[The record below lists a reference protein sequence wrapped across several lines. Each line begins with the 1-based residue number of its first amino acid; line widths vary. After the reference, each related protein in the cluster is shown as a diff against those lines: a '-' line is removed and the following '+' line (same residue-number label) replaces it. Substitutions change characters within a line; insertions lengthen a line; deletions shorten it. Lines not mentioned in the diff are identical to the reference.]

1 MIDKIDKIEKKDKSF
16 QHDELLYHYTDFVSL
31 NGILKERELRVNNV
45 LNMNDSTEM
54 ALFVTGIFQAVEKRF
69 ADDKNE
75 KMVANLNSTMDTIFS
90 HFYDY
95 SMYAACFS
103 EYRDDAA
110 QWERYAN
117 RGKGV
122 CLCFRRSALEKMA
135 GGVIRV
141 NKVSYQDN
149 MESHPLVEKIYQYL
163 VKHERPE
170 YTPTLMEAI
179 KEAWWSTASFKHPS
193 FSSEHEVRLVLMP
206 FADENFDVKPGY
218 HVAGERIKKYYPL
231 NLDQMCQKAGITL
244 EDLIVELIVGPE
256 STQSEPIL
264 RDYLCDIGLIRLSEH
279 ICRSD
284 CPLRSK
290 L

>member
-1 MIDKIDKIEKKDKSF
+1 MDRMNDINDKDDQI
-16 QHDELLYHYTDFVSL
+16 LYHYTDFIAL
-31 NGILKERELRVNNV
+31 NGILQERELRVNNV

-54 ALFVTGIFQAVEKRF
+54 ELFVTGVFKAVEKRF
-69 ADDKNE
+69 ADDHNE
-75 KMVANLNSTMDTIFS
+75 QMVANLQLTLDRILH

-122 CLCFRRSALEKMA
+122 CLCFQKSQLERMS
-135 GGVIRV
+135 GGVVRLS
-141 NKVSYQDN
+141 KVSYQDN

-163 VKHERPE
+163 RGHKKPE
-170 YTPTLMEAI
+170 YTPMFMEAV
-179 KEAWWSTASFKHPS
+179 KEAWWNSASFKHPS

-206 FADENFDVKPGY
+206 FAEPDFDLKPGY

-231 NLDQMCQKAGITL
+231 DLDQLCQKAGITL
-244 EDLIVELIVGPE
+244 EDLITGLIVGPE

-264 RDYLCDIGLIRLSEH
+264 RDYLRDLGLIRLSNN
-279 ICRSD
+279 ILRSG